1 MNGDEDRPLQ
11 APSGRTPAVRI
22 GPWEAVAAEGGGTVS
37 LDGDRLAVASQAH
50 MVVWLGRRRLG
61 AAEAPWPAPGR
72 PRFLGS
78 RVLWGPGVLDLASGN
93 YAPLAAARP
102 EIWPGGG
109 ERPHVHAWSALG
121 DRLLVSYSTHDPA
134 RPARI
139 VLFDGVSGRTVL
151 TRWHSDALPPEAAWV
166 GRDVAAV
173 GFRDLELLDAA
184 TGAERGR
191 VALGA
196 GTVTCLDAD
205 AEERLL
211 VAVDL
216 NRAIFSI
223 DLQAGQI
230 VDRWEGRWLDAAV
243 APDGHLVVALDLAG
257 GLHFASLAA
266 GRFRLLGEAAAAQP
280 GSVAL
285 DRGVL
290 AVAGGGIAAR
300 ATLAIDY
307 PEGDGG

>member
-1 MNGDEDRPLQ
+1 
-11 APSGRTPAVRI
+11 
-22 GPWEAVAAEGGGTVS
+22 
-37 LDGDRLAVASQAH
+37 
-50 MVVWLGRRRLG
+50 
-61 AAEAPWPAPGR
+61 
-72 PRFLGS
+72 
-78 RVLWGPGVLDLASGN
+78 VLDLTSGN
-93 YAPLAAARP
+93 YAALAAAQP

-109 ERPHVHAWSALG
+109 ERPHVHAWSTLG
-121 DRLLVSYSTHDPA
+121 ERLLVSYSTRDPA
-134 RPARI
+134 RPTRV
-139 VLFDGVSGRTVL
+139 VLLDGFSGRTVF

-184 TGAERGR
+184 TGAARGR

-196 GTVTCLDAD
+196 GTVTRLDAD
-205 AEERLL
+205 AEERFL

-223 DLQAGQI
+223 DLQTGQI
-230 VDRWEGRWLDAAV
+230 VDRWNGAWLDAAV

-257 GLHFASLAA
+257 RLHFASRTG

-300 ATLAIDY
+300 AKLAIDY
-307 PEGDGG
+307 PEGDGGE

>member
-1 MNGDEDRPLQ
+1 MNDDEDHPLS
-11 APSGRTPAVRI
+11 ASGGRTPAVRI
-22 GPWEAVAAEGGGTVS
+22 GPWEAVTAEGGGSIS

-50 MVVWLGRRRLG
+50 LVVWLGQRRLG

-121 DRLLVSYSTHDPA
+121 ERLLVSYSTGDPA
-134 RPARI
+134 RPTRI
-139 VLFDGVSGRTVL
+139 VLFDGASGRAVL

-196 GTVTCLDAD
+196 GTVTRLDTD

-223 DLQAGQI
+223 DLQAGRI

-243 APDGHLVVALDLAG
+243 APDGRLVVALDLAG
-257 GLHFASLAA
+257 GLHFASPAG
-266 GRFRLLGEAAAAQP
+266 GRFRLFGETAAQP

-290 AVAGGGIAAR
+290 GVAGGGIAAR

-307 PEGDGG
+307 LEGDDG